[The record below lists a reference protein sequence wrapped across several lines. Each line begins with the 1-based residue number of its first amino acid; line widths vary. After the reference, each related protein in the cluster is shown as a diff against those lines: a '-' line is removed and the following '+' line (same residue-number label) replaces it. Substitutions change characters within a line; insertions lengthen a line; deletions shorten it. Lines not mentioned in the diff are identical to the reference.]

1 MEVKGHFSYKNLTIS
16 QHTSVG
22 ESFDKLIKEIKPNQV
37 LEIGTAFGG
46 LTLLVRDL
54 LDSNGLKDT
63 KIITYDVYEPNY
75 LIERI
80 KQGINIESRVENVF
94 NYQYNELV
102 KKDEIS
108 KIIQSKGTT
117 LVLCDGGSK
126 KNEFNILSNYL
137 KIGDVIMAH
146 DYAPNESYFQ
156 EHINNKIWN
165 WLEIQDSDINE
176 SCVRNN
182 LIPFMEEDFR
192 KVVWVCKIK
201 K

>member
-22 ESFDKLIKEIKPNQV
+22 ESFDKLIKKIKPNQV

-46 LTLLVRDL
+46 LTLLIRDL

-80 KQGINIESRVENVF
+80 KQGINIESIVENVF

-108 KIIQSKGTT
+108 KIIQAKGTT

-176 SCVRNN
+176 SCTRNN